1 VEEKIMPGSLIR
13 VTPEQLNS
21 VAGQLNAGA
30 SSIDGTLAQLR
41 GNVAPLGSD
50 WAGTAQARFQSLWEQ
65 WQSSSRALHQALVDI
80 GQLMNQAGAAYDSN
94 EQQIASSFGR

>member
-1 VEEKIMPGSLIR
+1 MAGALIR

-30 SSIDGTLAQLR
+30 STIDGTLAQLA

-50 WAGTAQARFQSLWEQ
+50 WAGTAQARFQSLWEEWQ
-65 WQSSSRALHQALVDI
+65 QSSRRLHEALTQIAS
-80 GQLMNQAGAAYDSN
+80 LMNQAGTAYDTN

>member
-1 VEEKIMPGSLIR
+1 MAAGFIR

-30 SSIDGTLAQLR
+30 STIEGTLAQLA

-50 WAGTAQARFQSLWEQ
+50 WAGTAQARFQALWEQ
-65 WQSSSRALHQALVDI
+65 WQTSSRSLHQALVEI
-80 GQLMNQAGAAYDSN
+80 GQLMNQAGTAYDTN
-94 EQQIASSFGR
+94 EQQIAASFGR